1 MVVSQFWA
9 ARAAGPVLP
18 FANRAGPSH
27 VQLVL
32 VLPSVRGRRP
42 PSAPPVGAARWAK
55 PTQTP
60 GRTATERKEVHAGSR
75 VISRG
80 GGRLHFSRGAPA
92 SRNLSWNAEPPDG
105 LATCEKKNEKPPGYG
120 STIKQRQGRRVGP
133 ALPPPRTSSA
143 SARPVSSCG
152 CVGS

>member
-1 MVVSQFWA
+1 MGCKSRR
-9 ARAAGPVLP
+9 ARSP
-18 FANRAGPSH
+18 FCEQGG
-27 VQLVL
+27 
-32 VLPSVRGRRP
+32 SVARTTCPCPPISSRP
-42 PSAPPVGAARWAK
+42 PAPLSSACRSSSMGQADADPWQNCHG
-55 PTQTP
+55 
-60 GRTATERKEVHAGSR
+60 TEGGTRR
-75 VISRG
+75 VPRDFAC
-80 GGRLHFSRGAPA
+80 GGRFHFSRGAPA